1 VAVVGSANRFS
12 ETIPVPLADLRFQ
25 TIKGNFRQKLF
36 ATITQ
41 RNVNKLSFQ
50 LDGFQSPRLWLPPGG
65 SMADEISPEPAI
77 QTSTWGPQIQPA
89 FSLRLTRVEM
99 RVEVDMA
106 LFPLL
111 SSEVY
116 KVRVS
121 TRVFGRQAN
130 ALPFQ
135 DYDFSIQVP
144 AFIDPKYSTSLTSQ
158 DNVDLDPRESN
169 NGLSSRNRSR

>member
-1 VAVVGSANRFS
+1 
-12 ETIPVPLADLRFQ
+12 
-25 TIKGNFRQKLF
+25 
-36 ATITQ
+36 
-41 RNVNKLSFQ
+41 
-50 LDGFQSPRLWLPPGG
+50 
-65 SMADEISPEPAI
+65 MADEISPEPAI